1 MTQIVQP
8 PLQPHEIGGV
18 ILAGG
23 KSSRLG
29 GGDKGLLSLDDQSML
44 AHVISRF
51 KGQVAKLAI
60 NASGDAARFAQFN
73 LPVFPDATPTREGP
87 LAGVLAGIEWAKA
100 QPGLRAFVTVSTD
113 APFIPPDL
121 VKRLS
126 ASGAPLVC
134 AVSHAH
140 VHPTISLWPLT
151 IGDSIRTALAEGR
164 REMMA
169 FVVEQGARLAI
180 VPETQVNGQQVD
192 PMFNVNTPE
201 ELDSARRILQ
211 SSVG

>member
-44 AHVISRF
+44 AHVISRL

-180 VPETQVNGQQVD
+180 VPETQVNGQSVD